1 MTWKLKSDV
10 EEAVDEIV
18 DGLQSMYSNPQDVM
32 KSLIRIAKALCP
44 TGEGPVGWAFREA
57 ALKLG
62 AEHGYCHQC
71 AEKLVEFEGEWF
83 CPTCDA
89 LLLAMRQE
97 RALRRVREAV

>member
-1 MTWKLKSDV
+1 MARKLKSDI

-18 DGLQSMYSNPQDVM
+18 DGLEAMYPEPQVVL
-32 KSLIRIAKALCP
+32 KSLIRIAKALSP
-44 TGEGPVGWAFREA
+44 TSEGPVTWAFNEA

-71 AEKLVEFEGEWF
+71 AERLVAFEDEWF

-97 RALRRVREAV
+97 RAIQRMREAV